1 MTNLTFWD
9 EPEVVQHDIPNN
21 TLVFIKS
28 GDIYIEGI
36 IVNHSNSLYTIAT
49 SHGDSYNIDKSI
61 KEIYV
66 KINGEIGVNDNV
78 MAKIENKNEFNLGIV
93 HEIQVIGNKTLYNVR
108 STNSKK
114 IYQTVVKVSLP
125 PTTT

>member
-1 MTNLTFWD
+1 
-9 EPEVVQHDIPNN
+9 
-21 TLVFIKS
+21 
-28 GDIYIEGI
+28 
-36 IVNHSNSLYTIAT
+36 
-49 SHGDSYNIDKSI
+49 
-61 KEIYV
+61 
-66 KINGEIGVNDNV
+66 